1 MKPARLAPSSSGRG
15 SARRSHVVRSR
26 ALTRDSGTGPLGGA
40 NSGDVGRF
48 GIPTHRN
55 LAGAVRTAQ
64 GIPAFWV
71 LADVEA
77 CLEPRKGF
85 RQDLAG
91 LPEWTERIRSAC
103 CGCPVHDTQASKA
116 FTKEAPHVRRVAK
129 S

>member
-26 ALTRDSGTGPLGGA
+26 ALTRDSGTGPLGGD

-55 LAGAVRTAQ
+55 LAGAVRTMQ
-64 GIPAFWV
+64 GIPAFRV

-77 CLEPRKGF
+77 CPEPCKGS
-85 RQDLAG
+85 RQELAG
-91 LPEWTERIRSAC
+91 LPEWAESIWSAC
-103 CGCPVHDTQASKA
+103 CGCPVHHMQASRA
-116 FTKEAPHVRRVAK
+116 FTKDAPHVRRLAK